1 MLQFDGLFSQ
11 LGGAISLFLGIS
23 VIMVFEVLELIGD
36 LVTAVFKY
44 LLSNTKTSKNDK

>member
-36 LVTAVFKY
+36 LVMAMFKY
-44 LLSNTKTSKNDK
+44 CQTPRPKKL

>member
-23 VIMVFEVLELIGD
+23 VIMAFEVFELIGA
-36 LVTAVFKY
+36 LLMAMFKY
-44 LLSNTKTSKNDK
+44 CQISRPKKLP